1 MTDSDLPKIAAP
13 ARRALDAADIHT
25 LAELARHTE
34 AEIAAMHGMGPK
46 ALATLREALVERGQ
60 GFTHESGG
68 DAPNDP
74 LV

>member
-1 MTDSDLPKIAAP
+1 MTDTNLPKIAAP
-13 ARRALDAADIHT
+13 ARRALDAAGIHS

-34 AEIAAMHGMGPK
+34 AEIAALHGMGPK
-46 ALATLREALVERGQ
+46 ALATLRDALVEHGQ

-68 DAPNDP
+68 DALNAP